1 MSKTCRRFSSF
12 HFIQILHLFVYLP
25 FFGIFGTP
33 NCTAK
38 IEIVQIIRNYTVCHI
53 ISRLLAS
60 WHNTSS
66 QQPYS
71 YHERNMF
78 TYLTLQLVVKKHC
91 NKTGLSVVGRK
102 LLVTYNTR
110 GTIDHLWNKLIIRWV
125 YFQKKKHT
133 HCNNIT
139 QTRYFKISSRQ
150 KQHCERGG
158 TKQWRQAPFL
168 ANDKHAHDK
177 CSRAYSPD

>member
-1 MSKTCRRFSSF
+1 MFFFFSF
-12 HFIQILHLFVYLP
+12 RTNTPFVCIPPVFQNIWYS
-25 FFGIFGTP
+25 
-33 NCTAK
+33 NQ
-38 IEIVQIIRNYTVCHI
+38 IVQLKLKLYELLEIIQYV
-53 ISRLLAS
+53 
-60 WHNTSS
+60 TSFQDYLHHDTTLHYGS
-66 QQPYS
+66 PPYS

-91 NKTGLSVVGRK
+91 NKTWLSVVGRE

-125 YFQKKKHT
+125 YSQKKKHT